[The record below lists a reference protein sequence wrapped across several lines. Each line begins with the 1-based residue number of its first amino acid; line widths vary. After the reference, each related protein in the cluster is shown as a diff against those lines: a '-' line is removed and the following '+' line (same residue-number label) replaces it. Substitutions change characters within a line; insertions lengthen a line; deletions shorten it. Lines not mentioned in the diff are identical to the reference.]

1 MLQQLTNLSDKEL
14 ISRTRKLKD
23 QEAEGVLLERYS
35 HLLVAISMP
44 YLNNGPGTSPEE
56 IFPAILQRLSGSLKT
71 QTIPKANE
79 WIHYNAKAQ
88 NNQSD
93 SHIPFFPSTESREVQ
108 QVESRIEK
116 ATNNLLEQQQLVSE
130 MLKLFAKMETEEKYF
145 LQQFYID
152 QKSFAE
158 LAAAKKYPIEKVRLK
173 LRLAKQKLASL
184 MMTQTDGK

>member
-14 ISRTRKLKD
+14 ISRARKLKD

-35 HLLVAISMP
+35 HLVVAISMP
-44 YLNNGPGTSPEE
+44 YLNNGPGTSPDEMY
-56 IFPAILQRLSGSLKT
+56 PSILQRLSTSLRT

-79 WIHYNAKAQ
+79 WIHYNITTQ
-88 NNQSD
+88 NNKSEKN
-93 SHIPFFPSTESREVQ
+93 IPFFPSAESREVQ
-108 QVESRIEK
+108 QVEGRIEK
-116 ATNNLLEQQQLVSE
+116 ATNNLLEQQQLVSQ
-130 MLKLFAKMETEEKYF
+130 MLKMFGKMEPEEKYF

-152 QKSFAE
+152 QKSFEE
-158 LAAAKKYPIEKVRLK
+158 LAAAKKYPVEKVRLK

>member
-14 ISRTRKLKD
+14 ISRARKLKD

-44 YLNNGPGTSPEE
+44 FLDNGPGTSAEE
-56 IFPAILQRLSGSLKT
+56 MYPTILQRLSNSIRT

-79 WIHYNAKAQ
+79 WIHYNTKAQ
-88 NNQSD
+88 NNPSEKNV
-93 SHIPFFPSTESREVQ
+93 PFFPSAESREVQ

-116 ATNNLLEQQQLVSE
+116 ATNNLLEQQQLIAH
-130 MLKLFAKMETEEKYF
+130 MLKMFGKMEPEEKYF

-152 QKSFAE
+152 QKTFAE
-158 LAAAKKYPIEKVRLK
+158 LAAAKKYPVDEVRLK
-173 LRLAKQKLASL
+173 LRRAKQKLASL
-184 MMTQTDGK
+184 MMTETDGK

>member
-14 ISRTRKLKD
+14 ISRARKLKD

-44 YLNNGPGTSPEE
+44 YLNNGPGTTPDEMY
-56 IFPAILQRLSGSLKT
+56 PAVLQRLSNSLKT

-79 WIHYNAKAQ
+79 WIHYNVQAQ
-88 NNQSD
+88 NSSSD
-93 SHIPFFPSTESREVQ
+93 RNIPFFPSTESREVQ
-108 QVESRIEK
+108 QVENRIEK
-116 ATNNLLEQQQLVSE
+116 ATNNLLEQQQLVAQ
-130 MLKLFAKMETEEKYF
+130 MLKLFSKMDAEEKYF

-158 LAAAKKYPIEKVRLK
+158 LAAAKKYPLEKVRLK
-173 LRLAKQKLASL
+173 LREAKQKLASL
-184 MMTQTDGK
+184 MMNQTDGK

>member
-14 ISRTRKLKD
+14 ITRARKLKD

-44 YLNNGPGTSPEE
+44 YLNNGPGTKPEE
-56 IFPAILQRLSGSLKT
+56 MYPAILQRLSSSLKT

-79 WIHYNAKAQ
+79 WIHYNVKAQ

-93 SHIPFFPSTESREVQ
+93 RNIPFFPSTESHEVQ
-108 QVESRIEK
+108 QVENRIEK
-116 ATNNLLEQQQLVSE
+116 AMNNLLEQQQLVSQ
-130 MLKLFAKMETEEKYF
+130 MLKLFSKMEPEEKYF
-145 LQQFYID
+145 LEQFYID
-152 QKSFAE
+152 QKTFAE
-158 LAAAKKYPIEKVRLK
+158 LAAAKQYPVEKVRLK
-173 LRLAKQKLASL
+173 LRQAKQKLASL